1 MEMRIILVGYGVV
14 GKGVTTILARR
25 YAEKVRDYGFNP
37 KIVAIADIDGAVIN
51 PIGLSPEK
59 LEALKQRGFPI
70 SADPEFGHPGM
81 SALDVIESVEAE
93 VVVEVTPVNIKNA
106 EPALSHITKA
116 FKTGKHVVT
125 TNKGPLAL
133 AMPALTELAEYNN
146 VYLRFSGTVGGGT
159 PMLEFAKRCLAG
171 DKILAIRGILNGTT
185 NYILS
190 EMAQNRVTF
199 QEALTNAQKLGYAE
213 KEPSM
218 DIDGFDTACKVVILS
233 NWIMNKKVTLKDVDI
248 TGIRDV
254 SLQALDEAS
263 KRGNTIKLIGS
274 IDGNT
279 PTVKPV
285 EIAKVN
291 PLCVSGVLNA
301 ITFSTEYAGEET
313 LIGRGAGG
321 IETASAVLRDL
332 LDIRHKLA
340 NRMLNNNLEP

>member
-1 MEMRIILVGYGVV
+1 MRIILVGYGVV

-25 YAEKVRDYGFNP
+25 YVEKVKDYGFNP
-37 KIVAIADIDGAVIN
+37 KIVAIADIDGAVID
-51 PIGLSPEK
+51 PRGLSPEK
-59 LEALKQRGFPI
+59 LEAIKQRGYPI
-70 SADPEFGHPGM
+70 SADPDFGRPGI

-93 VVVEVTPVNIKNA
+93 VVVEVTPVNIKNG
-106 EPALSHITKA
+106 EPALSHITNA

-171 DKILAIRGILNGTT
+171 DRILSIRGILNGTT
-185 NYILS
+185 NYILT
-190 EMAQNRVTF
+190 EMSQNRVSF
-199 QEALTNAQKLGYAE
+199 QDALANAQKLGYAE

-233 NWIMNKKVTLKDVDI
+233 NWIMNKKITLKDVDR

-274 IDGNT
+274 IDGDIAS
-279 PTVKPV
+279 VKPT
-285 EIAKVN
+285 EIPKTN

-301 ITFSTEYAGEET
+301 VTFSTEFAGEQT
-313 LIGRGAGG
+313 LVGRGAGG
-321 IETASAVLRDL
+321 VETASAVLRDL

-340 NRMLNNNLEP
+340 NRLLNNNSES

>member
-1 MEMRIILVGYGVV
+1 MRIILVGYGVV

-25 YAEKVRDYGFNP
+25 YADKVTSYGFNP

-51 PIGLSPEK
+51 PRGLSPER
-59 LEALKQRGFPI
+59 LEAIRQRGYPI
-70 SADPEFGHPGM
+70 SADPDFGHKGM
-81 SALDVIESVEAE
+81 KALEVIESVEAE
-93 VVVEVTPVNIKNA
+93 VVVEVTPVNIQNG
-106 EPALSHITKA
+106 EPAMSHITTA

-146 VYLRFSGTVGGGT
+146 VFLRFSGTVGGGT

-171 DKILAIRGILNGTT
+171 DRILAIRGILNGTT
-185 NYILS
+185 NYILT
-190 EMAQNRVTF
+190 EMAQNRVSF
-199 QEALTNAQKLGYAE
+199 QDALANAQKLGYAE

-218 DIDGFDTACKVVILS
+218 DIDGFDTACKVVILA
-233 NWIMNKKVTLKDVDI
+233 NWIMNKKITLKDIDR
-248 TGIRDV
+248 TGIRNV
-254 SLQALDEAS
+254 TLQMLEEAA
-263 KRGNTIKLIGS
+263 KRNNTIKLIGS
-274 IDGNT
+274 IEGDKA
-279 PTVKPV
+279 TVKPTEV
-285 EIAKVN
+285 PITN

-301 ITFSTEYAGEET
+301 VTFSTEYAAEQT

-340 NRMLNNNLEP
+340 TRLLT

>member
-1 MEMRIILVGYGVV
+1 MRIILVGYGVV

-25 YAEKVRDYGFNP
+25 YSENLKDTGFNP

-51 PIGLSPEK
+51 PRGLSPEK
-59 LEALKQRGFPI
+59 LEAIKQRGYPI
-70 SADPEFGHPGM
+70 SKDPDFGRPGI
-81 SALDVIESVEAE
+81 SALNVIESVEAE
-93 VVVEVTPVNIKNA
+93 VVVEVTPVNIKTG

-171 DKILAIRGILNGTT
+171 DRILAIRGILNGTT
-185 NYILS
+185 NYILT
-190 EMAQNRVTF
+190 EMSQNHVTF
-199 QEALTNAQKLGYAE
+199 QDALSNAQKLGYAE
-213 KEPSM
+213 REPSM

-233 NWIMNKKVTLKDVDI
+233 NWIMNKKITLKDVDI

-254 SLQALDEAS
+254 TLQALEEAS
-263 KRGNTIKLIGS
+263 RRNSTFKLIGS
-274 IDGNT
+274 IEGDKAK
-279 PTVKPV
+279 VKPT
-285 EIAKVN
+285 EIPLTN

-301 ITFSTEYAGEET
+301 ITFSTEYAAEQT

-332 LDIRHKLA
+332 LDIRRKLA
-340 NRMLNNNLEP
+340 TKLLN

>member
-1 MEMRIILVGYGVV
+1 MRIILVGYGVV

-25 YAEKVRDYGFNP
+25 YAENVKDTGFNP

-51 PIGLSPEK
+51 PRGLSPEK
-59 LEALKQRGFPI
+59 LEAIKQRGYPI
-70 SADPEFGHPGM
+70 SKDPDFGRPGI

-93 VVVEVTPVNIKNA
+93 VVVEVTPVNIKNG

-171 DKILAIRGILNGTT
+171 DRILAIRGILNGTT
-185 NYILS
+185 NYILT
-190 EMAQNRVTF
+190 EMSQNHVTF
-199 QEALTNAQKLGYAE
+199 QDALANAQKLGYAE
-213 KEPSM
+213 REPSM

-233 NWIMNKKVTLKDVDI
+233 NWIMGKKITLKDVDR
-248 TGIRDV
+248 TGIREV
-254 SLQALDEAS
+254 TLQALQEAA
-263 KRGNTIKLIGS
+263 KRNSTIKLIGS
-274 IDGNT
+274 IEGDKA
-279 PTVKPV
+279 TVKPT
-285 EIAKVN
+285 EIPLTN

-301 ITFSTEYAGEET
+301 ITFSTEYAAEQT

-332 LDIRHKLA
+332 LDIRRKLA
-340 NRMLNNNLEP
+340 TKLLN

>member
-1 MEMRIILVGYGVV
+1 MRIILVGYGVV

-25 YAEKVRDYGFNP
+25 YVEKVKDYGFNP

-51 PIGLSPEK
+51 PKGLSPEK
-59 LEALKQRGFPI
+59 LEAIRQRGYPI
-70 SADPEFGHPGM
+70 SKDPDFGRPGI

-93 VVVEVTPVNIKNA
+93 VVVEVTPVNIKNG

-171 DKILAIRGILNGTT
+171 DRILAIRGILNGTT
-185 NYILS
+185 NYILT

-199 QEALTNAQKLGYAE
+199 QDALTNAQKLGYAE
-213 KEPSM
+213 REPSM

-233 NWIMNKKVTLKDVDI
+233 NWIMNKKITLKDIDR

-254 SLQALDEAS
+254 SLQDLDEAS

-274 IDGNT
+274 IDENKS
-279 PTVKPV
+279 TVKPT
-285 EIAKVN
+285 EIAKNN

-301 ITFSTEYAGEET
+301 ITFSTEYAGEQT

-321 IETASAVLRDL
+321 VETASAVLRDL
-332 LDIRHKLA
+332 LDIRRKLA
-340 NRMLNNNLEP
+340 TKLLN